1 MTLTLERLDE
11 PILID
16 GLTWREFKLTE
27 QLLQRPGIRLSFLDG
42 VLEIQKMPGRPHE
55 TLKGRVG
62 ALLEI
67 YLESA
72 GIDFTPTESMT
83 LESEGGMVKREA
95 DKSYELGRDRDCPDL
110 AIEIVVTSGGIDK
123 LQAYQRLQIPEVWFW
138 EKQKLS
144 LYALR
149 AEGYIAITQ
158 SEALPT
164 LDLELLAHCI
174 RMDNH
179 VQALREFR
187 QAQSS
192 PGRG

>member
-27 QLLQRPGIRLSFLDG
+27 QLLTRPGIRLSFLDG
-42 VLEIQKMPGRPHE
+42 VLEIRKMPGRPHE
-55 TLKGRVG
+55 TAKERLG

-72 GIDFTPTESMT
+72 GIDFTPTGSMT
-83 LESEGGMVKREA
+83 LESEEGMVKREA
-95 DKSYELGRDRDCPDL
+95 DKSYELGRDRVRPDL

-123 LQAYQRLQIPEVWFW
+123 LKAYQRLQMPEVWFW

-164 LDLELLAHCI
+164 LDLDLLTRCI

-187 QAQSS
+187 QAQQM
-192 PGRG
+192 